1 MSALHQPGDCIQER
15 YEIVHTIGQGGGGT
29 TYEAKDLH
37 RDRSVAIKSLSLKQI
52 QDWKTLELL
61 EREANVLAEL
71 DHPSIPQYLD
81 HFTIDTAEDYSFYLV
96 QELAP
101 GKSIATLVENGWQ
114 PTEKIVKDI
123 AHQVLQ
129 VLDYLHSQVPPIL
142 HRDIKPENL
151 IYTKT
156 GKIYLVDFGAVQAV
170 YRQTIAANSTLVGT
184 FGYMPL
190 EQINGKA
197 QPASDLYALG
207 ASLVYLLTHCSP
219 SELPQK
225 HLKIEFRQST
235 VTSVSKQFANWL
247 EKMLEPDVDNRFQS
261 AKEAL
266 ESLNKSETRKSF
278 VSYLKTSTLGK
289 TLIFSLVM
297 VLIPLVGA
305 SIENW
310 WSTWLN
316 FDSQEKSQPTSPTTY
331 SNKNRQDS
339 SSPNFSNRST
349 SKHLLYAAKSGN
361 LEMVERS
368 LSNGA
373 NVNQADE
380 KGRTPLYLAA
390 RYGYPEI
397 VSRLLAAGAQVD
409 SQTYD
414 NGKTPLYIA
423 SGYGNLA
430 VVKQLLAAGAQ
441 VSEKKENG
449 FRTLHNAA
457 YYGHLHVVKQLLA
470 AGAQVNAKTN
480 NYETPL
486 HIAAKRGKFSVV
498 EQLLKEGARVNV
510 KNNESLTPLALAKDD
525 HIREL
530 LKRNGAKLDAANA
543 NSLLYAAKSGNL
555 EMVERSLSNGANVNQ
570 ADEKG
575 RTPLYLAAR
584 YGYPEIVSRLL
595 AAGAQVDSQTYDNG
609 KTPLY
614 IASGY
619 GNLAVVKQL
628 LAAGAQVSEKKENG
642 FRTLHNAAYYGHLH
656 VVKQLLAAGAQV
668 NAKTNNYETPL
679 HIAAKRG
686 KFSVVE
692 QLLKEGA
699 RVNVKNNESLTP
711 LALAKDDHIREL
723 LKRNGAKF

>member
-1 MSALHQPGDCIQER
+1 MSALHQPGHCIQKR

-114 PTEKIVKDI
+114 PTEKIAKNI

-170 YRQTIAANSTLVGT
+170 YHQTIAANSTLVGT

-225 HLKIEFRQST
+225 HLKIDFRQST
-235 VTSVSKQFANWL
+235 VTSVSKLFANWL

-266 ESLNKSETRKSF
+266 QNLSKPANKSSKTYQRQTSNF
-278 VSYLKTSTLGK
+278 SRVFMFLLLVASISIVGTST
-289 TLIFSLVM
+289 
-297 VLIPLVGA
+297 A
-305 SIENW
+305 EN

-316 FDSQEKSQPTSPTTY
+316 FNNSERKDSQP
-331 SNKNRQDS
+331 
-339 SSPNFSNRST
+339 ST
-349 SKHLLYAAKSGN
+349 SYADKSDQNAKTSNVENEAPSISLLYAAKSGN
-361 LEMVERS
+361 IKMVERS

-373 NVNQADE
+373 NLNQTDE
-380 KGRTPLYLAA
+380 SGRTPLYLAA
-390 RYGYPEI
+390 RYGHPDV
-397 VSRLLAAGAQVD
+397 VSRLLAAGAQVETK
-409 SQTYD
+409 TYE
-414 NGKTPLYIA
+414 NGRTPLYIA
-423 SGYGNLA
+423 SGFGNFGA
-430 VVKQLLAAGAQ
+430 VKQLLEAGARVNAKTYNGWRPIHNASKHGHFNIVKQLLAAD
-441 VSEKKENG
+441 
-449 FRTLHNAA
+449 
-457 YYGHLHVVKQLLA
+457 
-470 AGAQVNAKTN
+470 
-480 NYETPL
+480 
-486 HIAAKRGKFSVV
+486 
-498 EQLLKEGARVNV
+498 ARVNV
-510 KNNESLTPLALAKDD
+510 KTNEGFTPLVLANDGG
-525 HIREL
+525 IRKL
-530 LKRNGAKLDAANA
+530 LLRNGA
-543 NSLLYAAKSGNL
+543 
-555 EMVERSLSNGANVNQ
+555 E
-570 ADEKG
+570 
-575 RTPLYLAAR
+575 P
-584 YGYPEIVSRLL
+584 SR
-595 AAGAQVDSQTYDNG
+595 
-609 KTPLY
+609 
-614 IASGY
+614 
-619 GNLAVVKQL
+619 
-628 LAAGAQVSEKKENG
+628 
-642 FRTLHNAAYYGHLH
+642 
-656 VVKQLLAAGAQV
+656 
-668 NAKTNNYETPL
+668 
-679 HIAAKRG
+679 
-686 KFSVVE
+686 
-692 QLLKEGA
+692 
-699 RVNVKNNESLTP
+699 
-711 LALAKDDHIREL
+711 
-723 LKRNGAKF
+723 